1 MKEKLTALLKE
12 NFSEIDFT
20 ESDALVD
27 DGILESMTLVEII
40 ATIVH
45 AGPGKD
51 GKYRSRLSDKQIE
64 VYLRAARKHKA
75 LLVLDIQPGHA
86 DFLEEAMRLEKW
98 LREPDVGLALDP
110 EWRVAEGEVPG
121 PLRDADGAV
130 AELLRAR
137 GHDDA
142 HLHLPQQLLALG
154 HGAPRQPPR

>member
-64 VYLRAARKHKA
+64 VYLRAARKPKA
-75 LLVLDIQPGHA
+75 LLLLKAVCLSGLSATAGIIYCSRWRSKRTAFCPPTPIKSRDQFGPG
-86 DFLEEAMRLEKW
+86 
-98 LREPDVGLALDP
+98 RET
-110 EWRVAEGEVPG
+110 
-121 PLRDADGAV
+121 
-130 AELLRAR
+130 
-137 GHDDA
+137 
-142 HLHLPQQLLALG
+142 
-154 HGAPRQPPR
+154 